1 MKCQTVHDIRADINC
16 FPGYVTQNIMG
27 RDIIAKGTI
36 ICRDQFALADCVALV
51 MNGLAVPLDD
61 ECRAA
66 CNLDAAQI
74 AAKVAAMDKLLHP
87 SDVDEDED
95 DEDYEDDE

>member
-1 MKCQTVHDIRADINC
+1 VKCKTTQDLRCDVNC

-27 RDIIAKGTI
+27 RDIIAKGTV
-36 ICRDQFALADCVALV
+36 ICRDEFALADCVTLV
-51 MNGLAVPLDD
+51 LNGLAVPVDD

-74 AAKVAAMDKLLHP
+74 AAKVAAMEKMLHP
-87 SDVDEDED
+87 PEDED
-95 DEDYEDDE
+95 DDEYEDDDE